1 MSGRR
6 WAPTDAYAD
15 ESQRGAR
22 YALACVLTRAP
33 DHAAIRSA
41 VRQLMRPRQK
51 RIHFHDESSAERLR
65 LIGGFADLPIRTLT
79 LVSKVRQGV
88 DAEAARAECMVR
100 LVQLLQ
106 EMEVPRLVI
115 ESRHYDRRDEVT
127 IVRARKP
134 TPPLLFEH
142 RVPDAEPLLW
152 IADGLAWA
160 ALASREG
167 RQRLA
172 AVTLRHVDLGG

>member
-1 MSGRR
+1 M
-6 WAPTDAYAD
+6 PTDAYVD

-33 DHAAIRSA
+33 DNAAIRSA

-51 RIHFHDESSAERLR
+51 RIHFHDESSA
-65 LIGGFADLPIRTLT
+65 D
-79 LVSKVRQGV
+79 
-88 DAEAARAECMVR
+88 
-100 LVQLLQ
+100 
-106 EMEVPRLVI
+106 
-115 ESRHYDRRDEVT
+115 
-127 IVRARKP
+127 
-134 TPPLLFEH
+134 FEH

-160 ALASREG
+160 ALTSPEG